1 MNVSSKLKLGV
12 AYHGNRMLRHV
23 REDMLDIIQHN
34 FNLVVHMF
42 SHNDWDRHK
51 NVMKEIVGISE
62 DAGLEVWID
71 NWGLGG
77 PPGDKSHF
85 LSYYPNAHQVYSNDD
100 IDPVRV
106 CLNNVDFRKFTKEW
120 VDVVDFI

>member
-1 MNVSSKLKLGV
+1 MNVDNKLKLGV
-12 AYHGNRMLRHV
+12 AYHGNRMLKHV
-23 REDMLDIIQHN
+23 REDMLDIIHHH

-51 NVMKEIVGISE
+51 NIMKEIVEISE
-62 DAGLEVWID
+62 EAGLEVWID

-85 LSYYPNAHQVYSNDD
+85 LS
-100 IDPVRV
+100 
-106 CLNNVDFRKFTKEW
+106 
-120 VDVVDFI
+120 

>member
-1 MNVSSKLKLGV
+1 MLKLGV
-12 AYHGNRMLRHV
+12 AYHGNRMLKHI
-23 REDMLDIIQHN
+23 REDMLDIVQHN
-34 FNLVVHMF
+34 FNLVVHML

-51 NVMKEIVGISE
+51 NIMKEIVEISQ

-85 LSYYPNAHQVYSNDD
+85 LSYYPEAHQVYSN
-100 IDPVRV
+100 
-106 CLNNVDFRKFTKEW
+106 
-120 VDVVDFI
+120 